1 MAALQG
7 GLIGNGDEMPGH
19 SRSRLRN
26 LPFRRLIALGLPL
39 LLVAALILG
48 PLTILVAVSFWKKTG
63 LTMRPDFTFD
73 AYAAFLGGVR
83 FKVFLRSFWVAV
95 SSTAIMLLIA
105 YPVAY
110 AVTKTVSAGLTRT
123 VLFLLSVP
131 FLVNYILRTFA
142 WADILGRTG
151 AVNTTLISWG
161 LIDAPLDWLLFSQFA
176 IYLGLVTAY
185 MPFMVFPIWLSLSGI
200 DPRLEEASWMLG
212 EGRLSTFLRV
222 TLPLSIP
229 GVFAAAIF
237 GFVGAFGEF
246 AVSSILGG
254 TGFQLLG
261 NSIVSALDV
270 INYPLAAAM
279 SAFSVAV
286 MLCLLLIWFRLFDL
300 RLFLGKIMGRA

>member
-1 MAALQG
+1 
-7 GLIGNGDEMPGH
+7 MPGQYQTAM
-19 SRSRLRN
+19 RN
-26 LPFRRLIALGLPL
+26 VPFQRLIVLGLPL

-48 PLTILVAVSFWKKTG
+48 PLTILTIVSFWKKTG
-63 LTMRPDFTFD
+63 LMMRPDFTFD

-83 FKVFLRSFWVAV
+83 FKVFLRSFWMAT

-110 AVTKTVSAGLTRT
+110 GVSKTVSSGLTRA
-123 VLFLLSVP
+123 VLFMFSVP

-142 WADILGRTG
+142 WADILGRSG
-151 AVNTTLISWG
+151 AVNSALMAMGIT
-161 LIDAPLDWLLFSQFA
+161 DAPLDWLLYSEFS

-185 MPFMVFPIWLSLSGI
+185 MPFMIFPIWLSLSGI
-200 DPRLEEASWMLG
+200 DRRLEEASWMLG
-212 EGRLSTFLRV
+212 EGRLSTFLHI
-222 TLPLSIP
+222 TLPLSMP

-237 GFVGAFGEF
+237 GFVSAFGEF

-279 SAFSVAV
+279 SSFSVGIMLV
-286 MLCLLLIWFRLFDL
+286 MLMLWFRLFDL
-300 RLFLGKIMGRA
+300 RLFLGQIMGRK